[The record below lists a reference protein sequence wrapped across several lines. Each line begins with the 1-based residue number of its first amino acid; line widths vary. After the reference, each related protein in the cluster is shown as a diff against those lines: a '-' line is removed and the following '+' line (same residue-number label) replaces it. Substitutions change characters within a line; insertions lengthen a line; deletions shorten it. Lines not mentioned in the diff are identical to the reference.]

1 MIKKI
6 HRKLG
11 MKKNIFNSI
20 KNSYKNAPVNIYL
33 LVKERLNAFHKME
46 NNLEMSSVITMI

>member
-1 MIKKI
+1 MTKI

-11 MKKNIFNSI
+11 IEKNIFTSI
-20 KNSYKNAPVNIYL
+20 KNGYKTLQLNLYL

-46 NNLEMSSVITMI
+46 NNLEMSTVITMI